1 MDDDTLSEL
10 NLTVRIKIPGS
21 VPEKAQKDSKAK
33 QGKGKD
39 PSAEKFGVCPG
50 YAVNA
55 IHKRNEG
62 MNWLPHGI
70 SWDWSILQ
78 GAYSSDDGF

>member
-10 NLTVRIKIPGS
+10 NLTVWIKIPGS
-21 VPEKAQKDSKAK
+21 VLEKAQKDSK

-62 MNWLPHGI
+62 MNWLSHGI

-78 GAYSSDDGF
+78 GAYSSDDEF